1 MWADTHSPNLT
12 PALYVN
18 VAVFAL
24 EQNSVCR
31 QPESKVLTGSLV
43 LVDT

>member
-1 MWADTHSPNLT
+1 MWVDTHSPNLT

-18 VAVFAL
+18 IAVFAL